1 MEHLKR
7 LAPHCLAIMMVA
19 FFITSILV
27 SHQES
32 TTMDEKAHIPA
43 GYSYVR
49 YQDMRINPEHPPLLK
64 DLAGLAL
71 LPLGP
76 AMPKT
81 DPLWESGDWLDL
93 SKFPEGPARTWGL
106 AQWAFGDKLLHQNG
120 NDANLVTFWARFP
133 FILIS
138 LLLGFFIFRW
148 TKELAGTVAGL
159 FAALLYFFDPNIIGH
174 SHYVTTDIGIA
185 AFIFFAFYFFVRFLK
200 DPSPKNILWSG
211 LFLGLAQLAKFSAVL
226 LFPIFGMFAVLYGL
240 VLTVD
245 TVPGAWKLR
254 LKNAFLYGF
263 KYSISIVICFI
274 AIWILYA
281 FNTAQMPGE
290 VIAEIAR
297 AQFPNTKLIG
307 RLAETT
313 VITLS
318 GSTLLKPLAEYFL
331 GVFMVF
337 ARVAGGNTFYFLG
350 QVSNHASQLYFPI
363 VFVLKETLP
372 MLFLL
377 IVTSGYALYRIVRAV
392 FVRNEKSLFAIILTS
407 FRERIAQYLMV
418 FFILFYS
425 YVSITG
431 NLNIGYR
438 HLFPIL
444 PFLYVLVA
452 KTLFDILRR
461 ENERLA
467 THRLLRI
474 LLTGATVSIIA
485 IPVLSYPSYLSYFN
499 IIGGGHKNGY
509 QYVTDSNY
517 DWGQDLRRLRDFVDN
532 YNQCTEKQFLTPFCE
547 PFRAMVTPKN
557 QPIDTIRVDYF
568 GGSDPAWQLGGYYKG
583 WHSHLAPEAGW
594 YALSIGFLQENW
606 HKPLN
611 PGELSYAWLRGREP
625 DFRVGDSIFVYYISA
640 EEIAHQNTTAAPTP

>member
-1 MEHLKR
+1 MENLKR
-7 LAPHCLAIMMVA
+7 LAPQCLALMMVA
-19 FFITSILV
+19 FFALSILI
-27 SHQES
+27 SYQES

-43 GYSYVR
+43 GYSYVQ

-71 LPLGP
+71 LPLNP
-76 AMPKT
+76 AMPKS

-93 SKFPEGPARTWGL
+93 STFPEGPARTWGL

-133 FILIS
+133 FILVS

-185 AFIFFAFYFFVRFLK
+185 AFMFFAFYFFVRFLK
-200 DPSPKNILWSG
+200 NPSPQNIFWSG

-240 VLTVD
+240 ALTVE
-245 TVPGAWKLR
+245 TVPGAWKRR
-254 LKNAFLYGF
+254 LKNAFFYGL
-263 KYSISIVICFI
+263 KYMGSVVVCFI
-274 AIWILYA
+274 AIWILYF

-307 RLAETT
+307 RLAETS
-313 VITLS
+313 VIAMS
-318 GSTLLKPLAEYFL
+318 SSALLKPFAEYFL

-350 QVSNHASQLYFPI
+350 EVSKQASSLYFPV

-377 IVTSGYALYRIVRAV
+377 VTTSLYALYRIAR
-392 FVRNEKSLFAIILTS
+392 SLVQRDGVSLLSVIATS
-407 FRERIAQYLMV
+407 FRERITQYLMV
-418 FFILFYS
+418 FFVLFYS

-452 KTLFDILRR
+452 KVVFDILKR
-461 ENERLA
+461 ENEHPA
-467 THRLLRI
+467 THRTLRI
-474 LLTGATVSIIA
+474 FLACATFSIIA
-485 IPVLSYPSYLSYFN
+485 IPVWSYPSYLSYFN
-499 IIGGGHKNGY
+499 IIGGGHENGY

-517 DWGQDLRRLRDFVDN
+517 DWGQDLRRLRGFVDN
-532 YNQCTEKQFLTPFCE
+532 YNQCVEKQFETPLCE
-547 PFRAMVTPKN
+547 PFRAMATPKD
-557 QPIDTIRVDYF
+557 QTIDTIRVDYF
-568 GGSDPAWQLGGYYKG
+568 GGSNPAWQLGQYHQG

-594 YALSIGFLQENW
+594 YGLSIGFLQENW
-606 HKPLN
+606 YKPLE
-611 PGELSYAWLRGREP
+611 PGELSYNWLRGRKP

-640 EEIAHQNTTAAPTP
+640 EEISARAESSR

>member
-1 MEHLKR
+1 MENLKR
-7 LAPHCLAIMMVA
+7 LAPQCLALMMVA
-19 FFITSILV
+19 FFATSILV
-27 SHQES
+27 SYQES

-71 LPLGP
+71 LPLNP
-76 AMPKT
+76 AMPKS

-93 SKFPEGPARTWGL
+93 SKFPEGSARTWGL

-133 FILIS
+133 FILVS

-185 AFIFFAFYFFVRFLK
+185 AFMFFAFYFFVRFLK
-200 DPSPKNILWSG
+200 DPSNKNILWSG
-211 LFLGLAQLAKFSAVL
+211 VFLGLAQLAKFSAVL
-226 LFPIFGMFAVLYGL
+226 LFPIFGMFAVLYGFA
-240 VLTVD
+240 LTVD
-245 TVPGAWKLR
+245 AVPGAWKIR
-254 LKNAFLYGF
+254 LKNAFFYGL
-263 KYSISIVICFI
+263 KYLGSVAVCFV
-274 AIWILYA
+274 AIWILYF
-281 FNTAQMPGE
+281 FNTVQMPGE

-307 RLAETT
+307 QVAETS
-313 VITLS
+313 VITMS
-318 GSTLLKPLAEYFL
+318 NSAILKPFAEYFL

-350 QVSNHASQLYFPI
+350 QVSNHASQLYFPV

-377 IVTSGYALYRIVRAV
+377 LTTSLYALYRIGQALLR
-392 FVRNEKSLFAIILTS
+392 RNGASLLSVITTS

-418 FFILFYS
+418 FFVLFYS

-431 NLNIGYR
+431 NLNIGFR

-452 KTLFDILRR
+452 KAVFDILKR
-461 ENERLA
+461 ESEHPA
-467 THRLLRI
+467 THRTLRI
-474 LLTGATVSIIA
+474 FLACATFAIIA
-485 IPVLSYPSYLSYFN
+485 IPVWSYPSYLSYFN
-499 IIGGGHKNGY
+499 IIGGGHEKGY

-517 DWGQDLRRLRDFVDN
+517 DWGQDLRRLRGFVDN
-532 YNQCTEKQFLTPFCE
+532 YNQCVEKHFTTPLCE
-547 PFRAMVTPKN
+547 PFRALATPKD
-557 QPIDTIRVDYF
+557 QPIDVIRVDYF
-568 GGSDPAWQLGGYYKG
+568 GGSNPAWQLGDRLKG

-594 YALSIGFLQENW
+594 YGLSIGFLQENW
-606 HKPLN
+606 YKPLE
-611 PGELSYAWLRGREP
+611 PGELSYDWLRGRNP
-625 DFRVGDSIFVYYISA
+625 DFRVGDSIFVYYISP
-640 EEIAHQNTTAAPTP
+640 EEVIAKTAPVQ